1 MNYVSCIGKLKEF
14 IPNKDIL
21 KLSVERID
29 IDKEDVITF
38 SINEDMSKWL
48 KDKVELCDLIDVKGR
63 IENEDDKLKIIV
75 NNISLI
81 SKKKEDDE

>member
-29 IDKEDVITF
+29 IDKEDVINIE
-38 SINEDMSKWL
+38 S
-48 KDKVELCDLIDVKGR
+48 CDFF
-63 IENEDDKLKIIV
+63 
-75 NNISLI
+75 
-81 SKKKEDDE
+81 

>member
-1 MNYVSCIGKLKEF
+1 MNYVNCIGKLKEF
-14 IPNKDIL
+14 VPNKNVL
-21 KLSVERID
+21 KLSIERND

-63 IENEDDKLKIIV
+63 IENEDDMLKIIV

-81 SKKKEDDE
+81 SKKKADDE